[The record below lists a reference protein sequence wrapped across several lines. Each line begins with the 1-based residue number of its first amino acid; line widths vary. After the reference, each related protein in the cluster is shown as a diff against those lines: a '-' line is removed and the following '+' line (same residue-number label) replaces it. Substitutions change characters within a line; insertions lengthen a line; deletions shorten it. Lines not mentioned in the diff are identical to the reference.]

1 MLTADL
7 LLFDLDLLNTIRNTA
22 GTALQL
28 PDFKSLSVT
37 ALHLKW
43 TPSPGQRMVGLIV
56 GFAVTF
62 EL

>member
-7 LLFDLDLLNTIRNTA
+7 LLFDLDLLNTIINAA

-37 ALHLKW
+37 ALHLKR
-43 TPSPGQRMVGLIV
+43 TSSPGQRIV
-56 GFAVTF
+56 WCIVSFAATF